1 MKSAPIIVI
10 EGIDRVGKTLQAE
23 RLVRGLLERGIQAE
37 LFSTPDYGEFGGQLI
52 SNFLHRRSAIFTAI
66 FNSLEGVTEP
76 PKLNNE
82 IALECLQICNRY
94 AVAERIRE
102 ATSRGVIAVCVRWW
116 QSSLLYGQSDGLD
129 EAWIRRAC
137 SFLPVADLNILLS
150 VDPTQVRERASDTD
164 RYESDLGRQLL
175 LAGAYEK
182 LWRSEA
188 EANGSAWKFVD
199 GGHSVVDVAAQ
210 VAFEVGCF
218 LERRVP

>member
-1 MKSAPIIVI
+1 MKPAPVIVI

-23 RLVRGLLERGIQAE
+23 RLVRGLLESGTQAE

-52 SNFLHRRSAIFTAI
+52 SNFLHQRSMVVT
-66 FNSLEGVTEP
+66 SLDGVSKTQPLSSET
-76 PKLNNE
+76 
-82 IALECLQICNRY
+82 ALECLQICNRY
-94 AVAERIRE
+94 AVAERVRE

-137 SFLPVADLNILLS
+137 SFLPMADLNILLS

-188 EANGSAWKFVD
+188 EANGSSWKFVD
-199 GGHSVVDVAAQ
+199 GGRSVTDVAAQ

-218 LERRVP
+218 LARRVP

>member
-1 MKSAPIIVI
+1 MKPAPIIVI

-23 RLVRGLLERGIQAE
+23 RLVRGLLESGIQAE

-52 SNFLHRRSAIFTAI
+52 SNFLHQRAIVVT
-66 FNSLEGVTEP
+66 SLEGVDKFPTLSSETS
-76 PKLNNE
+76 
-82 IALECLQICNRY
+82 LECLQICNRY

>member
-1 MKSAPIIVI
+1 MKPAPIIVI

-23 RLVRGLLERGIQAE
+23 RLVRGLLESGIQAE

-52 SNFLHRRSAIFTAI
+52 SNFLHQRAIVVT
-66 FNSLEGVTEP
+66 SLEGVDKFPTLSSET
-76 PKLNNE
+76 
-82 IALECLQICNRY
+82 ALECLQICNRY